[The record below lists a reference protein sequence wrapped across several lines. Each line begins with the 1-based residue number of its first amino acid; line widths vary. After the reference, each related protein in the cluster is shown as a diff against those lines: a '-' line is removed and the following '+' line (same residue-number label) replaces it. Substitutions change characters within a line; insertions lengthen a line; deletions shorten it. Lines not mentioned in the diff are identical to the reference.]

1 MEFQNWTDVKWDK
14 RGERSKNQSN
24 ADYIKE
30 QTRKNN
36 VTSILKSGSSNSNK
50 VNILTNLH
58 KIDKEEETFIL
69 PKVSMSISKRIAQ
82 ARCEK
87 KLTQKEL
94 ALKLSLPVKIIQEYE
109 NGKAIPNPIILN
121 KIENILK
128 TRVRDSGVK
137 PSKPVL
143 VL

>member
-1 MEFQNWTDVKWDK
+1 MEFQNWTEVKWDK
-14 RGERSKNQSN
+14 RGERSKNQSK

-50 VNILTNLH
+50 VNVVTNFH

-69 PKVSMSISKRIAQ
+69 PKVSMSVSKRIAQ

-94 ALKLSLPVKIIQEYE
+94 AFKLSLPVKIIQEYE

-121 KIENILK
+121 KIESILG
-128 TRVRDSGVK
+128 TRVRDSGLK
-137 PSKPVL
+137 PLNKI
-143 VL
+143 